1 MPALAMAA
9 EVETDPV
16 PDEVD
21 SERLVQRVTELVLA
35 RLGADRR
42 ARQPARRRPVE
53 LLLPV
58 QPAGDHALL
67 RQIAQLAR
75 AGNPVACRT
84 TAAVADWLVR
94 SGHRSQLDGPV
105 TVLAESL
112 DEALAALDGRALWLL
127 GALGFGLA
135 GRLVRLEDDDPFVRL
150 VSQALLR
157 GRRVLL
163 VAEDL
168 EPAAAA
174 AGPVA
179 ERAAGLLADLERL
192 GLERLPPS
200 ALADRVAALEAGDTT
215 ASQALAG
222 LVTEADVEQLAA
234 DGPRRLSLAP
244 GTIVTPLARSRAG
257 ELGLELIEAERG

>member
-1 MPALAMAA
+1 MPVPAMAA

-21 SERLVQRVTELVLA
+21 IERLIQQVTELVLA
-35 RLGADRR
+35 RLGGSQRP
-42 ARQPARRRPVE
+42 QPPARRRPIE

-58 QPAGDHALL
+58 QPAGDAAVL
-67 RQIAQLAR
+67 RAIAQLTC

-84 TAAVADWLVR
+84 TAAVAEWLQR
-94 SGHRSQLDGPV
+94 SGRRSQLDGPV
-105 TVLAESL
+105 TVLADSL
-112 DEALAALDGRALWLL
+112 DEALAALDGRALWVL
-127 GALGFGLA
+127 GSLGFGLA
-135 GRLVRLEDDDPFVRL
+135 GRLARLEDDDPFVRL
-150 VSQALLR
+150 LSQALLR

-163 VAEDL
+163 AAEEL
-168 EPAAAA
+168 EPAAAVG
-174 AGPVA
+174 GPVA
-179 ERAAGLLADLERL
+179 ERAAGLLAELERL
-192 GLERLPPS
+192 GCERLS
-200 ALADRVAALEAGDTT
+200 AAALADRVAALEAGDST

-234 DGPRRLSLAP
+234 DGPRRLALAP